1 MLNKLEEFKY
11 SAQETLLD
19 EGEMKKPEEQSFVM
33 KEKMSRFDDVIDKL
47 RVQFLMQRRKKKPR
61 RNMKKISF
69 RKKYLEEVENPV
81 DEVTDEILRA

>member
-11 SAQETLLD
+11 SAQEALLD

-33 KEKMSRFDDVIDKL
+33 KEKMSRVDDVIDKL

>member
-1 MLNKLEEFKY
+1 
-11 SAQETLLD
+11 
-19 EGEMKKPEEQSFVM
+19 M